1 MIEARRA
8 AIAFGAFVVTWFAA
22 TLVGTWLFG
31 SSNVLS
37 WMIAAIVGIGVYVSL
52 PRLRGNA

>member
-1 MIEARRA
+1 MTEARRVA
-8 AIAFGAFVVTWFAA
+8 LALGAFVVTWFAA
-22 TLVGTWLFG
+22 TLAGNWLFG

-37 WMIAAIVGIGVYVSL
+37 WIIAAIIGIGVYASL